1 MGFKKIEPIVIRE
14 YGYQYGKIDG
24 KYVDGLYIQN
34 LSDFNKEPDSFGKNF
49 TYPKIN
55 SQYVSKIQS
64 YFLRV
69 TEVLSIYLIIV
80 GGEFTLVIKDSS
92 VESEEKWGTK
102 YLNDIKVPISSES
115 LNENFWKICLQKV
128 GKEVQRELLLRE
140 IFKYG

>member
-1 MGFKKIEPIVIRE
+1 MSFVNTD
-14 YGYQYGKIDG
+14 QYGKVDGNYIDG
-24 KYVDGLYIQN
+24 FYIQN
-34 LSDFNKEPDSFGKNF
+34 LSDFNKEPDSFGKKF
-49 TYPKIN
+49 RYPKIN

-69 TEVLSIYLIIV
+69 TESLSIYLIIV

-92 VESEEKWGTK
+92 VESEERWGTK

-140 IFKYG
+140 IFKYV